1 MTNGKCSGIMS
12 MMRAVVATARHTHP
26 LPRVVLTSLF
36 LLITVSIACTPS
48 RSAGSPS
55 LANSNPAVVQ
65 SPAQTNNASAQEK
78 PTCQLTLAGA
88 PDIKGLRLGMTT
100 DEVLAL
106 FPGSKEDAE
115 LRASLSRPP
124 SQFGASSFV
133 IRPDRYES
141 KEKYNGINQ
150 ITFTLLD
157 GRVYNLSVGYTGP
170 EYSHVDKFVT
180 KFIEGTSLPAADQ
193 WEAYV
198 GMDNSLKI
206 LKCTDFEIRVFA
218 GGQGGNLNYALM
230 KDLGTEKKLKER
242 RDKARAKAPPPGM

>member
-1 MTNGKCSGIMS
+1 MDPTCSRRWRSAVSRGIMGAMKS
-12 MMRAVVATARHTHP
+12 FLAI
-26 LPRVVLTSLF
+26 LT
-36 LLITVSIACTPS
+36 LLIAVSVACS
-48 RSAGSPS
+48 AYKSAGSQS
-55 LANSNPAVVQ
+55 LVNSNSAVAQ
-65 SPAQTNNASAQEK
+65 SPAESNNAGGQDK
-78 PTCQLTLAGA
+78 LPCTLTMDQA
-88 PDIKGLRLGMTT
+88 PDIKGLRLGMTA
-100 DEVLAL
+100 DEVLAP

-198 GMDNSLKI
+198 GM
-206 LKCTDFEIRVFA
+206 
-218 GGQGGNLNYALM
+218 
-230 KDLGTEKKLKER
+230 
-242 RDKARAKAPPPGM
+242 